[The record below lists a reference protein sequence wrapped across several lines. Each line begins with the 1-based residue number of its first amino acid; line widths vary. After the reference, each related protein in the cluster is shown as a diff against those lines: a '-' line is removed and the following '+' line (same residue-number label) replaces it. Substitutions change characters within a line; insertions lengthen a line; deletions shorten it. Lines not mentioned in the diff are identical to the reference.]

1 MTDETISDKLSRA
14 EFWQRIALASF
25 TLWSIVLPLLIWVV
39 TSSFAHGEKFNTE
52 IATDLALI
60 RKNFEIYVLQQEK
73 RMIIVEERQNRVL
86 KLLEDYDPRRVSKVL
101 EDLDER
107 IDTLDNKHT
116 LGKRK

>member
-1 MTDETISDKLSRA
+1 MNEETISDKLSRA
-14 EFWQRIALASF
+14 EFWQRIAAVSF
-25 TLWSIVLPLLIWVV
+25 GLWSLMLPIGIWLVS
-39 TSSFAHGEKFNTE
+39 SSFDRAVKLNTE
-52 IATDLALI
+52 AVVEISLL
-60 RKNFEIYVLQQEK
+60 RKNFESYVLSQER